1 MRWSAIGSDTRDK
14 EQQAPDSGG
23 LRKARPLRF
32 LDRRGYPAN
41 HRRLRKGAGP
51 TSILEWPADL
61 TDFRLPP
68 AWDRRPVDWRGW
80 RPPIEAR
87 ALFLC
92 RNNGLR
98 RDPDILHVVG

>member
-1 MRWSAIGSDTRDK
+1 MSV
-14 EQQAPDSGG
+14 
-23 LRKARPLRF
+23 
-32 LDRRGYPAN
+32 
-41 HRRLRKGAGP
+41 
-51 TSILEWPADL
+51 LEWPADL

-98 RDPDILHVVG
+98 RDPDIKKRVRNCMGPPDLHGVG

>member
-1 MRWSAIGSDTRDK
+1 M
-14 EQQAPDSGG
+14 
-23 LRKARPLRF
+23 
-32 LDRRGYPAN
+32 
-41 HRRLRKGAGP
+41 
-51 TSILEWPADL
+51 SILEWPADL
-61 TDFRLPP
+61 TDFRLPS

-98 RDPDILHVVG
+98 RDSDILHVVG